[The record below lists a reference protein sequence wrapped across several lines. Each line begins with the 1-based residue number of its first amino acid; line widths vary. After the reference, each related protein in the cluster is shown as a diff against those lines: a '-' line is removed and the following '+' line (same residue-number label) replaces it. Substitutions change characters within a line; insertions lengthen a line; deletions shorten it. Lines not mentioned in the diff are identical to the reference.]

1 MDLSTKKG
9 LKQHFLLY
17 QTITSYM
24 TTLHNFNTIA
34 YHYLI
39 ENCNL
44 CLKFNLDYI
53 LMFHDEK
60 TLV

>member
-1 MDLSTKKG
+1 MP
-9 LKQHFLLY
+9 QN
-17 QTITSYM
+17 
-24 TTLHNFNTIA
+24 LHILEAIA
-34 YHYLI
+34 YPYLI

-53 LMFHDEK
+53 LMFQDEK

>member
-17 QTITSYM
+17 QSYCFNM
-24 TTLHNFNTIA
+24 ATLHNFNTIA

-44 CLKFNLDYI
+44 CLKFNFDYI
-53 LMFHDEK
+53 LMFQDEK